1 MQLREVAPSSE
12 LINIKIPDVSAR
24 VNYQIIDIYTSETKF
39 HQIASVNLSQ
49 ADFVELGQAVNK
61 TNIRSLSAEII
72 SSQIAESILDA
83 IYPAVLTSISED
95 NQVSLNF
102 GANFFKI
109 GDQFKIFRR
118 GTRSTIRT
126 LKR

>member
-49 ADFVELGQAVNK
+49 ADFVELDK
-61 TNIRSLSAEII
+61 PLTKETFDRFLKII
-72 SSQIAESILDA
+72 SSQIAESILNA

-102 GANFFKI
+102 GANFLRLVTNSRSFVE
-109 GDQFKIFRR
+109 
-118 GTRSTIRT
+118 GTRSTILT